1 MLNEKIINYAYNSK
15 NSAFLIEGEEIKEIK
30 DGQLI
35 NNIKSTD
42 GFVKY
47 KKEKDIIFYVKY
59 QIEEVTVD
67 NKNNLLIFVVA
78 SETNIPENSKDI
90 NINKFLFID

>member
-1 MLNEKIINYAYNSK
+1 MLTNKIVNYTYNYTD
-15 NSAFLIEGEEIKEIK
+15 SAFLIQGEEIKEVK
-30 DGQLI
+30 DTKLI

-47 KKEKDIIFYVKY
+47 KKEEDDILYVKY

-67 NKNNLLIFVVA
+67 INNNLLIFVVA
-78 SETNIPENSKDI
+78 SETNIPENSKNI
-90 NINKFLFID
+90 NIDKFLFMD

>member
-1 MLNEKIINYAYNSK
+1 MLTNKIVNYTYNYTD
-15 NSAFLIEGEEIKEIK
+15 SAFLIQGEEIKEVK
-30 DGQLI
+30 DTKLI

-47 KKEKDIIFYVKY
+47 KKEEDDILYVKY

-67 NKNNLLIFVVA
+67 INNNLLIFVVA
-78 SETNIPENSKDI
+78 SETNIPENSK
-90 NINKFLFID
+90 NINMDKFLFMD